1 MAADPVSKPF
11 QLQMRDI
18 AFAAQIPHV
27 EHLKQNDSLFN
38 RTAVL
43 QLDSFSN
50 DRLSSNNPLTQALQQ
65 ATKKIMNNA
74 TEFNSEI
81 EQIVN
86 AELGSISGSESLS
99 EIGWDSMASVMFLA
113 MADEKFSKAI
123 APEELAAAKTV
134 ADLRALVGIG

>member
-1 MAADPVSKPF
+1 
-11 QLQMRDI
+11 MRDI

>member
-1 MAADPVSKPF
+1 MIDSRSKSFPILASF
-11 QLQMRDI
+11 
-18 AFAAQIPHV
+18 FA
-27 EHLKQNDSLFN
+27 
-38 RTAVL
+38 L
-43 QLDSFSN
+43 QLDTFSN
-50 DRLSSNNPLTQALQQ
+50 DRLSSSNPLTQALQQ
-65 ATKKIMNNA
+65 TTKKNMNNA